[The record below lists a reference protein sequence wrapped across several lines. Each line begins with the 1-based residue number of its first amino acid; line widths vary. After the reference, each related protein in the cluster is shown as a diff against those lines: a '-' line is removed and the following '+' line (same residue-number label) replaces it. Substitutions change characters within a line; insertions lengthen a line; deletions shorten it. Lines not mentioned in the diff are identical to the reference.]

1 MLDECRREGERERI
15 DGSGGAGTDGA
26 MVESQ
31 KKFEERE
38 GKDRQNAVRAE
49 SEDKIRRG
57 R

>member
-1 MLDECRREGERERI
+1 MEVEWSER
-15 DGSGGAGTDGA
+15 DGA
-26 MVESQ
+26 VVESQ

-38 GKDRQNAVRAE
+38 EKDRQNAVRAE